1 MIKYGSAK
9 VGEICKRFRIEKTNA
24 TQSDIARELCYVK
37 SNISAFECGRNNNAD
52 ILLWYIMHGLDIR
65 RELSNA
71 QNV

>member
-1 MIKYGSAK
+1 M
-9 VGEICKRFRIEKTNA
+9 EKTNA
-24 TQSDIARELCYVK
+24 TQSDIARELRYVK